1 MSYIDHIG
9 LIEKVDGSSASI
21 AKMAVIKG
29 NKNNSVSRRIIA
41 YRAAEV
47 TATVR
52 PSKNFSRT
60 LLYNLPALPVPQP
73 GKNYGRNKTKL
84 PPESTQRG
92 IFLVLSSAKTD
103 LSLIPREGKFFIR

>member
-47 TATVR
+47 IATVR

-60 LLYNLPALPVPQP
+60 MLYNLPALPVPQP
-73 GKNYGRNKTKL
+73 GKNYAAYKYKT
-84 PPESTQRG
+84 PP
-92 IFLVLSSAKTD
+92 
-103 LSLIPREGKFFIR
+103 

>member
-47 TATVR
+47 TAKSSPKLCV
-52 PSKNFSRT
+52 
-60 LLYNLPALPVPQP
+60 
-73 GKNYGRNKTKL
+73 NYFR
-84 PPESTQRG
+84 
-92 IFLVLSSAKTD
+92 
-103 LSLIPREGKFFIR
+103 